1 MSLSIKRSA
10 KAPELPG
17 ISGGT
22 SYPVFALTD
31 HNAII
36 LSDDNKLTTVGY
48 KQINDTD
55 QWSVVEGKLKKDEL
69 PEEEKHKKKT
79 TT

>member
-1 MSLSIKRSA
+1 MSLSIKRNA
-10 KAPELPG
+10 KAPKVEGL
-17 ISGGT
+17 SAGT

-36 LSDDNKLTTVGY
+36 LSDGEKLLSVGY

-55 QWSVVEGKLKKDEL
+55 QWSIVSEKLKKDEL
-69 PEEEKHKKKT
+69 PEEESKKSKSK
-79 TT
+79 